1 MIPQELLDIYVLSGF
16 LGSGKTTLLRN
27 LLRDPEFRDTAV
39 IVNEFGEIGLDHD
52 LLETSED
59 DVILLRGGCLCCTVR
74 EDLAATIWRLI
85 ERRTAGKT
93 PPFRRIVIET
103 TGVADPV
110 PVLFTL
116 RTDPRVR
123 QFCGLK
129 GLIVTVD
136 AQNAI
141 ATLARNVESVRQ
153 AALADR
159 IVITK
164 TDLVARETTQAVRMA
179 VAQLNPSASI
189 LTSSGGDLAPG
200 SLLDDLGHDSTLG
213 DSTLG
218 EGDVKQWLG
227 EAHPERERNDRFDF
241 SRKSDHAARY
251 HSISWVGSASI
262 DWSSFGIWL
271 TMLLHAHGERV
282 LRVKGILDVKGAVG
296 PVAIHGVQHMVHP
309 PIHLR
314 AWPQGPRVSRLV
326 FVVSDMPEESIRESF
341 EVFLRLADVAVGSPS
356 DAVRPGGVGGIIGG
370 RPVRRRMAPAWLKG

>member
-1 MIPQELLDIYVLSGF
+1 MTPPELLDIYVLSGF

-27 LLRDPEFRDTAV
+27 LVRHPEFRDTAV

-123 QFCGLK
+123 QFCRLK

-141 ATLARNVESVRQ
+141 ATLARNAESVRQ

-164 TDLVARETTQAVRMA
+164 TDLVARETTRAVRMA
-179 VAQLNPSASI
+179 VVQLNPSASI

-213 DSTLG
+213 DD
-218 EGDVKQWLG
+218 DVRKWLG
-227 EAHPERERNDRFDF
+227 VALPERERNDRFDF
-241 SRKSDHAARY
+241 ACRSDHAARY
-251 HSISWVGSASI
+251 RSISWVGSASI

-314 AWPQGPRVSRLV
+314 AWPEGPRVSRLV
-326 FVVSDMPEESIRESF
+326 FVVSDMSEESIRESF
-341 EVFLRLADVAVGSPS
+341 EVFLRLANVPVGSPS